1 MSEIIEMDLNKAIKN
16 KIDRSK
22 WVKWKF
28 TDLVE
33 NIVEK
38 VVPKDSRLKHY
49 IGLEHLDP
57 GSLKIRRFGETSSL
71 IGDKLKIY
79 KGDLIFAKRN
89 AYLKRVAIADF
100 DAVAS
105 AHSMVLRPKV
115 ENVLPEFLP
124 FFLLSEQFWQ
134 RAIEISVG
142 SLSPTINWKSLA
154 KQEFFLPL
162 KEEQAKLAKLLWTMN
177 KVIERENIALEK
189 LNIAKSVL
197 LKSFF
202 TENTNEVQLI
212 KIGEIVTGSTPS
224 TKNSDYWDGNIQ
236 FITPADLQEQIYIG
250 NTERYITEKGLQAT
264 REIPPNSVMV
274 VCIASVGKMGIST
287 KRCSTNQQINTIIP
301 SKDID
306 PKYLFNTL
314 NLFRHRIISRSANS
328 VVPIL
333 NKGDFGLIKM
343 PILEKSEREDFVRN
357 ADKFDLSIINL
368 KNKFSFSNTLQ
379 KSLINQ
385 IF

>member
-1 MSEIIEMDLNKAIKN
+1 MQKKIDLNNLDKSNWKTFKFNEIAS
-16 KIDRSK
+16 KITETILPELSDA
-22 WVKWKF
+22 
-28 TDLVE
+28 D
-33 NIVEK
+33 I
-38 VVPKDSRLKHY
+38 Y
-49 IGLEHLDP
+49 IGLEHIDGGNIHINRQGSP
-57 GSLKIRRFGETSSL
+57 GDVKGA
-71 IGDKLKIY
+71 KLKCY
-79 KGDLIFAKRN
+79 PGDVIFGKRR
-89 AYLKRVAIADF
+89 AYQRKAAIVDF
-100 DAVAS
+100 YGICS
-105 AHSMVLRPKV
+105 AHAFVLRANKKTITT
-115 ENVLPEFLP
+115 ELFP
-124 FFLLSEQFWQ
+124 FFLHSDQFMH
-134 RAIEISVG
+134 RMVDISVG
-142 SLSPTINWKSLA
+142 GLSPTINWNDLKN
-154 KQEFFLPL
+154 QEFLLPPY
-162 KEEQAKLAKLLWTMN
+162 EEQDRLAELLWTMN
-177 KVIERENIALEK
+177 KVIEMDNIALEK
-189 LNIAKSVL
+189 LSIAKSVF

-202 TENTNEVQLI
+202 TENTNEVQLK

-250 NTERYITEKGLQAT
+250 NTERYITKKGLQAT

-287 KRCSTNQQINTIIP
+287 ERCSTNQQINTIIP

-314 NLFRHRIISRSANS
+314 NLFRHRIISRAANS

-333 NKGDFGLIKM
+333 NKGDFGLIKV
-343 PILEKSEREDFVRN
+343 PILEKSERENFVRN

-368 KNKFSFSNTLQ
+368 KNKFSFSNNLQ